1 MEYNTSNS
9 LIKFREY
16 GRNLQELIE
25 HAATIEDDAER
36 QQVAEGL
43 VKLMNQ
49 LSPQAR
55 NFEEQKAK
63 LWHHL
68 NFVAEDKLN
77 IQMPDGLEFVPVES
91 TYQKV
96 EYPKNKIR
104 FKHYGK
110 NVETMVEAAK
120 IETDRAK
127 QEEFALIIAS
137 YMKMVYRNWS
147 GENVSNE
154 VVREDLKT
162 LSNGILEIP
171 EDANLNTLAK
181 SSNNR
186 RKFKSN
192 SNYKSN
198 SRSNSNNN
206 SRSNNN
212 NYKKRKSN
220 NSYSSNNNNNRNKR
234 KSYR

>member
-16 GRNLQELIE
+16 GRNLQKLIE
-25 HAATIEDDAER
+25 HAATIEDDEKR

-68 NFVAEDKLN
+68 NFISEDKLN
-77 IQMPDGLEFVPVES
+77 IEMPEGLEFTPVEA

-96 EYPKNKIR
+96 EYPKNKFR

-137 YMKMVYRNWS
+137 YMKMVYKNWS

-154 VVREDLKT
+154 VIREDLKT

-186 RKFKSN
+186 RKYKTQ

-198 SRSNSNNN
+198 NRGG
-206 SRSNNN
+206 N
-212 NYKKRKSN
+212 NYHKKRKSN
-220 NSYSSNNNNNRNKR
+220 NSYSSNNRNNRNNR